1 MNLNK
6 LTKFYMIM
14 LMMIELVVANLNMLN
29 IYMGYYTKNGEMGKE
44 VKTMTDNEL
53 RLTMIVNTF
62 RDRLIELDEQ
72 DFINW
77 VEKTQF
83 PKKEV

>member
-1 MNLNK
+1 MA
-6 LTKFYMIM
+6 
-14 LMMIELVVANLNMLN
+14 V
-29 IYMGYYTKNGEMGKE
+29 KN
-44 VKTMTDNEL
+44 NEL
-53 RLTMIVNTF
+53 KLTMIVNTF

-83 PKKEV
+83 PKKEKK

>member
-1 MNLNK
+1 MA
-6 LTKFYMIM
+6 
-14 LMMIELVVANLNMLN
+14 V
-29 IYMGYYTKNGEMGKE
+29 KN
-44 VKTMTDNEL
+44 NEL
-53 RLTMIVNTF
+53 KLTMIVNTF

-83 PKKEV
+83 PKKENE